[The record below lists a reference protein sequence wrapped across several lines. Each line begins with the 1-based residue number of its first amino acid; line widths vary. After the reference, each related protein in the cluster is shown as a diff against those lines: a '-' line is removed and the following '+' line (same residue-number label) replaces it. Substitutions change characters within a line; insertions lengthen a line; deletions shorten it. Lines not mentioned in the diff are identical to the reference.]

1 LGLGARETFG
11 VRGWALG
18 ARCWGLR
25 LAAVVLLAPSA
36 AAQEATLG
44 AVLGR
49 AGTYVVEFQRS
60 LSGVVAEEQYVQ
72 SVRYPLGTG
81 NRVNQL
87 LPTHRE
93 LKSDLLLV
101 KPAGVDRWL
110 QFRDVFQVDGKEIR
124 DRNERLM
131 ELFVKPSSSSAAQ
144 VERILTESS
153 RYNIGNLLRTV
164 NSPVLAL
171 VILDPSN
178 QSRFTF
184 KRTTHDD
191 PLLGRGTAKPA
202 DSVWV
207 VEYREV
213 EKDTLIRTTF
223 GRDLPTRGRFWIEP
237 STGQVM
243 ASEMIAEDPLIK
255 GTIDVE
261 YQIEP
266 AVGLLVPVEMRERYE
281 IRRDGSR
288 VDGTATYGRFRQFQV
303 KVDEKL
309 APIVK

>member
-1 LGLGARETFG
+1 MKTRAGALLVG
-11 VRGWALG
+11 VVW
-18 ARCWGLR
+18 
-25 LAAVVLLAPSA
+25 LASFAS
-36 AAQEATLG
+36 AQEATFE

-49 AGTYVVEFQRS
+49 AGAYVVEFQRS

-87 LPTHRE
+87 LPTHRD

-144 VERILTESS
+144 AERIITESA

-171 VILDPSN
+171 VILDPAN

-184 KRTTHDD
+184 ARTTHDD
-191 PLLGRGTAKPA
+191 PLLGRGTVKPP
-202 DSVWV
+202 DPVWI
-207 VEYREV
+207 VEFREV
-213 EKDTLIRTTF
+213 EKETLIRTTN

-237 STGQVM
+237 ATGQVT

-266 AVGLLVPVEMRERYE
+266 AVSLLVPIAMRERY
-281 IRRDGSR
+281 
-288 VDGTATYGRFRQFQV
+288 
-303 KVDEKL
+303 
-309 APIVK
+309 

>member
-1 LGLGARETFG
+1 MKTRAGALLVG
-11 VRGWALG
+11 VVW
-18 ARCWGLR
+18 
-25 LAAVVLLAPSA
+25 LASFAS
-36 AAQEATLG
+36 AQEATFE

-49 AGTYVVEFQRS
+49 AGAYVVEFQRS

-72 SVRYPLGTG
+72 SVRYPLGTSS
-81 NRVNQL
+81 RVNQL
-87 LPTHRE
+87 LPTHRD

-110 QFRDVFQVDGKEIR
+110 QFRDVFQVDGKEVR

-144 VERILTESS
+144 AERIIAESA

-171 VILDPSN
+171 VILDPRN

-184 KRTTHDD
+184 KRTTHDE
-191 PLLGRGTAKPA
+191 PLLGRGTLKLPE
-202 DSVWV
+202 SVWI
-207 VEYREV
+207 VEFQEV
-213 EKDTLIRTTF
+213 EKETLIRTTN

-237 STGQVM
+237 STGQVL
-243 ASEMIAEDPLIK
+243 ASEMIAEDPLIR

-266 AVGLLVPVEMRERYE
+266 AVGLLVPITMRERYE

-309 APIVK
+309 APIVKQ

>member
-1 LGLGARETFG
+1 MKTRVGALLVGCVGLASF
-11 VRGWALG
+11 V
-18 ARCWGLR
+18 
-25 LAAVVLLAPSA
+25 
-36 AAQEATLG
+36 AAQEPTLE

-49 AGTYVVEFQRS
+49 AGAYVVEFQRS

-144 VERILTESS
+144 AERIVTESA

-171 VILDPSN
+171 VILDPRN

-191 PLLGRGTAKPA
+191 PLLGRGTAKPG
-202 DSVWV
+202 DSVWII
-207 VEYREV
+207 EFREI
-213 EKDTLIRTTF
+213 EKETLIRTTN

-237 STGQVM
+237 ATGQVT

-266 AVGLLVPVEMRERYE
+266 AVSLLVPIAMRERYE

-288 VDGTATYGRFRQFQV
+288 VEGTATYGRFRQFQV

-309 APIVK
+309 APIVKQ

>member
-1 LGLGARETFG
+1 MKTHAGTLLVGFAWLASF
-11 VRGWALG
+11 VSALE
-18 ARCWGLR
+18 
-25 LAAVVLLAPSA
+25 P
-36 AAQEATLG
+36 TLDV
-44 AVLGR
+44 VLGR
-49 AGTYVVEFQRS
+49 AGAYVVEFQRS

-72 SVRYPLGTG
+72 SVRYPLGTSS
-81 NRVNQL
+81 RTNQL
-87 LPTHRE
+87 LPTHRD

-144 VERILTESS
+144 VERILAESA

-171 VILDPSN
+171 VILDPRN

-191 PLLGRGTAKPA
+191 PLLGRGTVKPP

-207 VEYREV
+207 VEFREI
-213 EKDTLIRTTF
+213 EKETLIRTTN

-243 ASEMIAEDPLIK
+243 ASEMVAEDPLIK

-261 YQIEP
+261 YRLEA
-266 AVGLLVPVEMRERYE
+266 AVGLLVPAEMRERYE

-288 VDGTATYGRFRQFQV
+288 VEGTATYGRFRQFQV

-309 APIVK
+309 APIVKQ

>member
-1 LGLGARETFG
+1 MR
-11 VRGWALG
+11 RSNSGWALT
-18 ARCWGLR
+18 AIALIATSVC
-25 LAAVVLLAPSA
+25 
-36 AAQEATLG
+36 AQEPTLE

-49 AGTYVVEFQRS
+49 AGAYVVEFQRS
-60 LSGVVAEEQYVQ
+60 LSGVVAEERYVQ
-72 SVRYPLGTG
+72 SVRYPLGTS

-87 LPTHRE
+87 LPMHRD
-93 LKSDLLLV
+93 LTSDLLLV

-110 QFRDVFQVDGKEIR
+110 QFRDVFQVDGKEVR

-131 ELFVKPSSSSAAQ
+131 QLFVQPSSSSAAQ

-153 RYNIGNLLRTV
+153 RYNIGNLQRTV

-171 VILDPSN
+171 VILDPAN
-178 QSRFTF
+178 QSRFSF
-184 KRTTHDD
+184 RRTTHDD
-191 PLLGRGTAKPA
+191 PLLGRGTAKPL
-202 DSVWV
+202 DSAWI

-213 EKDTLIRTTF
+213 EKETLIRTTN

-237 STGQVM
+237 STGQVT
-243 ASEMIAEDPLIK
+243 ASEMIAEDPMIK
-255 GTIDVE
+255 GTIDVA
-261 YQIEP
+261 YQMEP

-288 VDGTATYGRFRQFQV
+288 VEGTATYGRFRQFQV

-309 APIVK
+309 APIVKQ